1 MLKAVTIAAAATLT
15 LAGLAVTSAEASE
28 VAAPGVAAGGAGET
42 GADYRALRAR
52 FPRASLG
59 PSHEGVAAVRCK
71 GAFVWRGY
79 KHPLFGYFYYRYRQR
94 IDWCFNGARI
104 TALLRRRTVN
114 CCKPLWD
121 FKGHIGNRTSGG
133 VRRPDYFAYT
143 QGKFQACAAWCFLTR
158 TPWLSQR
165 VYASGRWRYGHGG

>member
-1 MLKAVTIAAAATLT
+1 MLKAVVIVVALALALVGLGAA
-15 LAGLAVTSAEASE
+15 SAEAGE
-28 VAAPGVAAGGAGET
+28 DAVKGVAVGGAGET
-42 GADYRALRAR
+42 RADYRALLGR
-52 FPRASLG
+52 FSRASVG
-59 PSHEGVAAVRCK
+59 RSSAIRCK

-79 KHPLFGYFYYRYRQR
+79 RHPLFGYFYFKYRQR

-104 TALLRRRTVN
+104 TALLRRRKVE

-121 FKGHIGNRTSGG
+121 FKGHIGNRTLGG
-133 VRRPDYFAYT
+133 LHRGSYFAYT

-165 VYASGRWRYGHGG
+165 VDASGGWRYGHGG